1 MAATGLLDA
10 LTTWRRHHH
19 SHMLADQLGSFPL
32 SADGESAATLARRVQ
47 EQATALTSADLY
59 LHGRRGPAAH
69 PAHPLRR
76 DAHLSSAR
84 GGLII
89 ENIMTYSTIRPHLPR
104 AGRRAGPAAYTGWA
118 WSGTSPTESTDDA
131 AVVADHTVVAPQV
144 SGFIQEVLAEDNQ
157 SVAAGRLLARID
169 DREYVAAL
177 AAARADLAVASAQ
190 LVNANATLERHQ
202 AVISQALAVT
212 RADAADLRF
221 AESEV
226 QRHRNLAS
234 EGAGTRQAYEQA
246 RSRLDMT
253 QARQAEHQA
262 TLQATRKQQ
271 DVLAAQHEAA
281 QAGVLR
287 AQALVDRAE
296 LNLSHTRI
304 ISPVDGVVG
313 RARVGAVA
321 PARPSWPWCR
331 CSRPTWWRTSAKAT
345 DPHATRPARDRH
357 RGCLSRPAAA
367 RHRAEHRARH
377 RPEPVAGRAQQRH
390 GQLHQDRA
398 APAGQDRARR
408 HAGRRAAARGH
419 VGRGRG
425 RDHAPRGGRE
435 MSLLKIPRLVLTSA
449 LLSLGGC
456 AVGPDFQAPQAQL
469 PTQWRDAGAGGP
481 ASAPVAQPVND
492 AWWDSFGDPELSALV
507 AEASAANPDIL
518 IAYERLRQSRAALRV
533 SEADGLPKLG
543 ANASYRRGQNSE
555 AGLSDP
561 SGRGGKSSFNL
572 WQTGVDAS
580 WELDLGPRA
589 ARGRTGRRAVA
600 GRAGSAARRHAV
612 GARETASHYIRL
624 RGAQN
629 QLAVLR
635 QTLDNANRNL
645 ALTRLRQ
652 REGVA
657 TELDVSQADA
667 QAAAIEAAVPLALRV
682 DQLMNALALLLDQ
695 PPHALHA
702 RLETLAPIPGG
713 PVRVPVGLPSELAE
727 RRPDI
732 RQAQARLHAAVAAI
746 GVAEGDFYPRITL
759 SGNIGLQALQL
770 GNLDTDRAGI
780 FGVGPA
786 LQIPLF
792 EGGKLRGRLRLREA
806 QAQEAALAFQKTV
819 LGAWHDVDNAM
830 TAYRSQQQARTS
842 LERASASAR
851 QALLH
856 AQRRYAEGASDFVNV
871 LSAQN
876 AVLANDQSRVATEAA
891 VSLALVDLYRA
902 LGGGWQ

>member
-1 MAATGLLDA
+1 
-10 LTTWRRHHH
+10 
-19 SHMLADQLGSFPL
+19 
-32 SADGESAATLARRVQ
+32 
-47 EQATALTSADLY
+47 
-59 LHGRRGPAAH
+59 
-69 PAHPLRR
+69 
-76 DAHLSSAR
+76 
-84 GGLII
+84 
-89 ENIMTYSTIRPHLPR
+89 
-104 AGRRAGPAAYTGWA
+104 
-118 WSGTSPTESTDDA
+118 
-131 AVVADHTVVAPQV
+131 
-144 SGFIQEVLAEDNQ
+144 
-157 SVAAGRLLARID
+157 
-169 DREYVAAL
+169 
-177 AAARADLAVASAQ
+177 
-190 LVNANATLERHQ
+190 
-202 AVISQALAVT
+202 
-212 RADAADLRF
+212 
-221 AESEV
+221 
-226 QRHRNLAS
+226 
-234 EGAGTRQAYEQA
+234 
-246 RSRLDMT
+246 
-253 QARQAEHQA
+253 
-262 TLQATRKQQ
+262 
-271 DVLAAQHEAA
+271 
-281 QAGVLR
+281 
-287 AQALVDRAE
+287 
-296 LNLSHTRI
+296 
-304 ISPVDGVVG
+304 
-313 RARVGAVA
+313 
-321 PARPSWPWCR
+321 
-331 CSRPTWWRTSAKAT
+331 
-345 DPHATRPARDRH
+345 
-357 RGCLSRPAAA
+357 
-367 RHRAEHRARH
+367 
-377 RPEPVAGRAQQRH
+377 
-390 GQLHQDRA
+390 
-398 APAGQDRARR
+398 
-408 HAGRRAAARGH
+408 
-419 VGRGRG
+419 
-425 RDHAPRGGRE
+425 

-580 WELDLGPRA
+580 WELDLWGRVQREVEQAGALSQAALEAQRGVMLSVRA
-589 ARGRTGRRAVA
+589 
-600 GRAGSAARRHAV
+600 
-612 GARETASHYIRL
+612 ETASHYIRL

-667 QAAAIEAAVPLALRV
+667 QAAAIEGAVPPLALRV

-792 EGGKLRGRLRLREA
+792 EGGKLRGWLRLREA

-842 LERASASAR
+842 LERASASAAR
-851 QALLH
+851 RCCMPSAVMPRVRRTSSMCSARRTRCWPTTSH
-856 AQRRYAEGASDFVNV
+856 AWPPRRRYRWRWWTCIGRWAAAGNRLSETPSPAPARHARLAGNDPIWMARTAYSPAAAIAAQAAAHSASAA
-871 LSAQN
+871 LQPPSASCS
-876 AVLANDQSRVATEAA
+876 APISSGPEAA
-891 VSLALVDLYRA
+891 SR
-902 LGGGWQ
+902 

>member
-1 MAATGLLDA
+1 MRPGQPATVTVDAYPDLRLRGTVQSIAPATGLSLSPVAPSNATGNFTKIAQRLPVKIVLDA
-10 LTTWRRHHH
+10 T
-19 SHMLADQLGSFPL
+19 
-32 SADGESAATLARRVQ
+32 
-47 EQATALTSADLY
+47 
-59 LHGRRGPAAH
+59 
-69 PAHPLRR
+69 
-76 DAHLSSAR
+76 
-84 GGLII
+84 
-89 ENIMTYSTIRPHLPR
+89 
-104 AGRRAGPAAYTGWA
+104 
-118 WSGTSPTESTDDA
+118 
-131 AVVADHTVVAPQV
+131 
-144 SGFIQEVLAEDNQ
+144 
-157 SVAAGRLLARID
+157 
-169 DREYVAAL
+169 
-177 AAARADLAVASAQ
+177 
-190 LVNANATLERHQ
+190 
-202 AVISQALAVT
+202 
-212 RADAADLRF
+212 
-221 AESEV
+221 
-226 QRHRNLAS
+226 
-234 EGAGTRQAYEQA
+234 
-246 RSRLDMT
+246 
-253 QARQAEHQA
+253 
-262 TLQATRKQQ
+262 
-271 DVLAAQHEAA
+271 
-281 QAGVLR
+281 
-287 AQALVDRAE
+287 
-296 LNLSHTRI
+296 
-304 ISPVDGVVG
+304 
-313 RARVGAVA
+313 
-321 PARPSWPWCR
+321 
-331 CSRPTWWRTSAKAT
+331 
-345 DPHATRPARDRH
+345 
-357 RGCLSRPAAA
+357 
-367 RHRAEHRARH
+367 
-377 RPEPVAGRAQQRH
+377 
-390 GQLHQDRA
+390 
-398 APAGQDRARR
+398 PAGAPPCC
-408 HAGRRAAARGH
+408 AH

-425 RDHAPRGGRE
+425 RDHAPARGGRE

-533 SEADGLPKLG
+533 SEADGARWARPP
-543 ANASYRRGQNSE
+543 
-555 AGLSDP
+555 LSARP
-561 SGRGGKSSFNL
+561 E
-572 WQTGVDAS
+572 Q
-580 WELDLGPRA
+580 
-589 ARGRTGRRAVA
+589 RGRPVRSVRTRRQVLVQPVADQRRCQLGTGPVGRVRREVEQA
-600 GRAGSAARRHAV
+600 GALSQAALEAQRGVMLSVLA
-612 GARETASHYIRL
+612 ETASHYIRL

-667 QAAAIEAAVPLALRV
+667 QAAAIEAAVPPLAVRV

-695 PPHALHA
+695 PPHAA
-702 RLETLAPIPGG
+702 RAAGNAGAHPGG

-770 GNLDTDRAGI
+770 GKLDTDRAGI

-792 EGGKLRGRLRLREA
+792 EGGRLRGRLRLREA

>member
-1 MAATGLLDA
+1 
-10 LTTWRRHHH
+10 
-19 SHMLADQLGSFPL
+19 
-32 SADGESAATLARRVQ
+32 
-47 EQATALTSADLY
+47 
-59 LHGRRGPAAH
+59 
-69 PAHPLRR
+69 
-76 DAHLSSAR
+76 
-84 GGLII
+84 
-89 ENIMTYSTIRPHLPR
+89 
-104 AGRRAGPAAYTGWA
+104 
-118 WSGTSPTESTDDA
+118 
-131 AVVADHTVVAPQV
+131 
-144 SGFIQEVLAEDNQ
+144 
-157 SVAAGRLLARID
+157 
-169 DREYVAAL
+169 
-177 AAARADLAVASAQ
+177 
-190 LVNANATLERHQ
+190 
-202 AVISQALAVT
+202 
-212 RADAADLRF
+212 
-221 AESEV
+221 
-226 QRHRNLAS
+226 
-234 EGAGTRQAYEQA
+234 
-246 RSRLDMT
+246 
-253 QARQAEHQA
+253 
-262 TLQATRKQQ
+262 
-271 DVLAAQHEAA
+271 
-281 QAGVLR
+281 
-287 AQALVDRAE
+287 
-296 LNLSHTRI
+296 
-304 ISPVDGVVG
+304 
-313 RARVGAVA
+313 
-321 PARPSWPWCR
+321 
-331 CSRPTWWRTSAKAT
+331 
-345 DPHATRPARDRH
+345 
-357 RGCLSRPAAA
+357 
-367 RHRAEHRARH
+367 
-377 RPEPVAGRAQQRH
+377 
-390 GQLHQDRA
+390 
-398 APAGQDRARR
+398 
-408 HAGRRAAARGH
+408 
-419 VGRGRG
+419 
-425 RDHAPRGGRE
+425 

-580 WELDLGPRA
+580 WELDLWGRVQREVEQAGALSQA
-589 ARGRTGRRAVA
+589 ALEAQRGVMLSVLA
-600 GRAGSAARRHAV
+600 
-612 GARETASHYIRL
+612 ETASHYIRL

-667 QAAAIEAAVPLALRV
+667 QAAAIEAAAAAGGARGPADERPGAVAGPAAARAARAAG
-682 DQLMNALALLLDQ
+682 NAGAH
-695 PPHALHA
+695 PGRSGAGA
-702 RLETLAPIPGG
+702 GG
-713 PVRVPVGLPSELAE
+713 P
-727 RRPDI
+727 
-732 RQAQARLHAAVAAI
+732 AQRAGRAASRHPPGAGRLHAAVAAI

-770 GNLDTDRAGI
+770 GKLDTDRAGI

-792 EGGKLRGRLRLREA
+792 EGGRLRGRLRLREA

>member
-1 MAATGLLDA
+1 
-10 LTTWRRHHH
+10 
-19 SHMLADQLGSFPL
+19 
-32 SADGESAATLARRVQ
+32 
-47 EQATALTSADLY
+47 
-59 LHGRRGPAAH
+59 
-69 PAHPLRR
+69 
-76 DAHLSSAR
+76 
-84 GGLII
+84 
-89 ENIMTYSTIRPHLPR
+89 
-104 AGRRAGPAAYTGWA
+104 
-118 WSGTSPTESTDDA
+118 
-131 AVVADHTVVAPQV
+131 
-144 SGFIQEVLAEDNQ
+144 
-157 SVAAGRLLARID
+157 
-169 DREYVAAL
+169 
-177 AAARADLAVASAQ
+177 
-190 LVNANATLERHQ
+190 
-202 AVISQALAVT
+202 
-212 RADAADLRF
+212 
-221 AESEV
+221 
-226 QRHRNLAS
+226 
-234 EGAGTRQAYEQA
+234 
-246 RSRLDMT
+246 
-253 QARQAEHQA
+253 
-262 TLQATRKQQ
+262 
-271 DVLAAQHEAA
+271 
-281 QAGVLR
+281 
-287 AQALVDRAE
+287 
-296 LNLSHTRI
+296 
-304 ISPVDGVVG
+304 
-313 RARVGAVA
+313 
-321 PARPSWPWCR
+321 
-331 CSRPTWWRTSAKAT
+331 
-345 DPHATRPARDRH
+345 
-357 RGCLSRPAAA
+357 
-367 RHRAEHRARH
+367 
-377 RPEPVAGRAQQRH
+377 
-390 GQLHQDRA
+390 
-398 APAGQDRARR
+398 
-408 HAGRRAAARGH
+408 
-419 VGRGRG
+419 
-425 RDHAPRGGRE
+425 

-580 WELDLGPRA
+580 WELDLWGRVQREVEQAGALSQAALEAQRGVMLSVRA
-589 ARGRTGRRAVA
+589 
-600 GRAGSAARRHAV
+600 
-612 GARETASHYIRL
+612 ETASHYIRL

-667 QAAAIEAAVPLALRV
+667 QAAAIEAAVPPLALRV

-695 PPHALHA
+695 PPHAA
-702 RLETLAPIPGG
+702 RAAGNAGAHPGRSGAGAGGLAQRAGRAASRHPPGAG
-713 PVRVPVGLPSELAE
+713 APACRGGRDRRGRGRFLSAHHPVGQHRAAGAATGQPGHRP
-727 RRPDI
+727 RRHLRRGPG
-732 RQAQARLHAAVAAI
+732 AA
-746 GVAEGDFYPRITL
+746 D
-759 SGNIGLQALQL
+759 
-770 GNLDTDRAGI
+770 
-780 FGVGPA
+780 
-786 LQIPLF
+786 PLF